1 MSAWK
6 LDSLHL
12 ERSGSV
18 PADIPSIPTET
29 IAFAQVCDARA
40 RKGLMSDEA
49 LLEEA
54 RTARLPLGAGELPSR
69 EFLAALPAGCE
80 VEYEVARSDL
90 SAASPLERSTC
101 SSNGHRCILLAGAAD
116 KTRPASVRGRPEA
129 QSRAAKRSST
139 TSQRAPSQ
147 SARMEARFTTTAQ
160 RALSPVMNFPNS
172 SGLIRV

>member
-1 MSAWK
+1 MTMSAWK

-90 SAASPLERSTC
+90 SAASPLERSASRTMPPTSASRKSRAEMLTETDT
-101 SSNGHRCILLAGAAD
+101 SSGQLRHSAAAD
-116 KTRPASVRGRPEA
+116 ASTQRLMTERVPHQNRRKHQPERASVRFL
-129 QSRAAKRSST
+129 
-139 TSQRAPSQ
+139 
-147 SARMEARFTTTAQ
+147 RF
-160 RALSPVMNFPNS
+160 RNALVNTQ
-172 SGLIRV
+172 